1 VILGIYNDPEREK
14 LNGTTV
20 ISAEMALK
28 YGIKDTD
35 DRQPMS
41 HRSMLGDPRIPHPAI
56 VR

>member
-1 VILGIYNDPEREK
+1 VILGIYNDPELEK